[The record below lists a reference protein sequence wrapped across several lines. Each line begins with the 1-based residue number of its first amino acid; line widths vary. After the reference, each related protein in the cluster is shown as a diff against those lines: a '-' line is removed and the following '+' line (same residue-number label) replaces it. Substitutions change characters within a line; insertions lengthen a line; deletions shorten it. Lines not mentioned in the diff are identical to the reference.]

1 MYSRF
6 VLRSFQ
12 SSTPSLI
19 FNRLLSLS
27 QVQLAAATKLKEKT
41 STTAIPSEKSPAN
54 IQNSSTPTAAAQTTN
69 VSLEEKKPIP
79 PPTSGT
85 NDPNKTYS
93 DKIHRLVDEISK
105 LSLVDVMDLNELLKV
120 KIKKLQNSIYFLFY
134 LENTQD
140 SRCTNNGIRRKY

>member
-19 FNRLLSLS
+19 FNRLLSLT

-54 IQNSSTPTAAAQTTN
+54 IQNSSTPTAAQTTN
-69 VSLEEKKPIP
+69 ISLEEKKPIP
-79 PPTSGT
+79 PPTSGA

-120 KIKKLQNSIYFLFY
+120 RLKNYKIRSTCFFI
-134 LENTQD
+134 
-140 SRCTNNGIRRKY
+140 